1 MKNIFKS
8 SGTLLLCAA
17 LLAGCSGSTS
27 ASSQKTSDL
36 STTSVAS
43 SEKTSEKTSSAA
55 AAPVSESLL
64 DQLVAASNSDDEAQK
79 VWMDIFQNTVEAYNG
94 KLETEGDGELYA
106 YQTDGDTSFVD
117 NNIIYKNGRKS
128 GILTT
133 PEEILSADLMDDD
146 DSYNKMLYGT
156 GVFSSIRNDGSTSAA
171 VNLTSTSDDRLVG
184 KIAGIVENSYSKDTF
199 AAENLKDVVI
209 NCGYH
214 RAVDPIANASLYDFD
229 LTSHADGYEL
239 KLKIKDL
246 DDFKAKAAT
255 LTVSTDGPTLL
266 LNEITE
272 ENFIFK
278 FDKNGILKSVGN
290 NIFHALYTLQD
301 KEYVNVRNITEI
313 ESLDD
318 VDDFQQIV
326 GSFMSEVE
334 DKKLTEGSDFNIED
348 WE

>member
-8 SGTLLLCAA
+8 SGALLLCAA
-17 LLAGCSGSTS
+17 LLAGCSGTTTT
-27 ASSQKTSDL
+27 SSQKTSDS
-36 STTSVAS
+36 STASVAS
-43 SEKTSEKTSSAA
+43 SEKTSDKTSSAA
-55 AAPVSESLL
+55 DSTNKSLL
-64 DQLVAASNSDDEAQK
+64 DQLVAASDSDEDAQK
-79 VWMDIFQNTVEAYNG
+79 VWMEIFQNTVDAYDG

-117 NNIIYKNGRKS
+117 ANILYKNGRKS

-156 GVFSSIRNDGSTSAA
+156 GLFSSIRKDGSTSAA
-171 VNLTSTSDDRLVG
+171 VTLTSTSDDRLVG

-209 NCGYH
+209 NCGYR

-229 LTSHADGYEL
+229 LTSQTDGYEL
-239 KLKIKDL
+239 KLKIKNL
-246 DDFKAKAAT
+246 DDFLAQAST
-255 LTVSTDGPTLL
+255 LTVSTDGPSLL
-266 LNEITE
+266 LNEVTE
-272 ENFIFK
+272 ENFVFK
-278 FDKNGILKSVGN
+278 FDKNGVLKSVGN
-290 NIFHALYTLQD
+290 NIFRAIYTLQD

-334 DKKLTEGSDFNIED
+334 DKKLTEGSDFDIED